1 MPSEPMSRTT
11 AAVTIQHFA
20 RSRVLSSGQSVSQS
34 ARNMWLN
41 ITNKEALEK
50 LRALYLDE
58 RAIRAGARES
68 ALYTDEMLARREAL
82 RSHEL
87 VHRALENL
95 WVSIPRVA
103 ASQLSKDEY
112 MTLARKLYLINMM
125 VEQRMGNELDPNEW
139 RADAELDFKS
149 DAHGKSFLT
158 KDEFFAAWFECA
170 DVHTIEVTAAVYAG
184 WLDNKAQQMTRP
196 FAGPAPNPS
205 LPSLL
210 NVDQEKLNVEEKLNV
225 DQEKLNVEEKLN
237 VRAWRSDGDIIAHA
251 YGARANAPMG
261 EVAEAVGGIR
271 ALPLSRAKRLGGQ
284 RSLYTSAGSSLTHSP
299 THSPSGSFRKKMPE
313 QSHHR
318 HSVDAF
324 PGARI
329 LSLAPL
335 RKPRRH
341 SLNDLP
347 STMRVGVLP
356 DVGARYGA
364 HQRWFDAVKEEE
376 LREGEAVK
384 QLARGAVDELSRRKK
399 RAMPQ
404 LGGSLIGSTRAPD
417 MPFTVS
423 RSRSSSSFT
432 ASNHLCWGR
441 ATPQHEIEPP
451 SGSPSRPPSGP
462 SSEAPSMPS
471 TPLAGGL
478 PPPRRVADPRLHPW
492 EAPVGPPA
500 QWLLN
505 HGPSSPTNG
514 VRADSIKMAK
524 QRAKE
529 AHDDFMLSNTR
540 ATELA
545 TQALNMRSPMHRPR
559 LRPRRRSLDAV
570 PLRRQTDANGR
581 LCEERDD
588 R

>member
-1 MPSEPMSRTT
+1 MPAEPKSRTT

-20 RSRVLSSGQSVSQS
+20 RARSRVLSSGQP
-34 ARNMWLN
+34 ARNMWSN
-41 ITNKEALEK
+41 ITNKEALGK
-50 LRALYLDE
+50 LRAMYLDE

-87 VHRALENL
+87 VYRALENI
-95 WVSIPRVA
+95 WVSIPREA
-103 ASQLSKDEY
+103 ASQLSKDEN

-149 DAHGKSFLT
+149 DAHGKSSLT

-196 FAGPAPNPS
+196 FAGPRAPNPS

-210 NVDQEKLNVEEKLNV
+210 NV
-225 DQEKLNVEEKLN
+225 EEKLN
-237 VRAWRSDGDIIAHA
+237 VREWCSDGDIIANV

-261 EVAEAVGGIR
+261 KVADAVGGIR

-284 RSLYTSAGSSLTHSP
+284 RSLYTSAGGSLTLSSKHR
-299 THSPSGSFRKKMPE
+299 PSGSFRKKMPE
-313 QSHHR
+313 ESHHR

-341 SLNDLP
+341 SLDDLP
-347 STMRVGVLP
+347 STMRFGVLP

-364 HQRWFDAVKEEE
+364 HQRWYDTVKEEE
-376 LREGEAVK
+376 LRESEAVK
-384 QLARGAVDELSRRKK
+384 QLARGVVDVLSRRKK

-462 SSEAPSMPS
+462 PSEAPSMPS
-471 TPLAGGL
+471 SPLAGGL

-492 EAPVGPPA
+492 EAPVGTPA
-500 QWLLN
+500 PWLLS

-545 TQALNMRSPMHRPR
+545 TQALNMR
-559 LRPRRRSLDAV
+559 
-570 PLRRQTDANGR
+570 
-581 LCEERDD
+581 
-588 R
+588 